1 MEDSAPPDLVT
12 LDTARPIWD
21 RFFSVAPLVVIGTK
35 EGERYN
41 LAPKHMAGPLGWDNY
56 FFFVCTPRHQTYR
69 NIRKTGEFTVTYP
82 RPTQVVVTSLTAEPR
97 EDLEEPKPTLSVL
110 PTFRALEVDSVF
122 LQDGYLF
129 LECRLDKILD
139 GFSLNS
145 LVVGRVVASHV
156 HADFLRSAESDDQE
170 LIYRSPLL
178 AYLSP
183 GRYAT
188 IKESDSFPFPA
199 DFKR

>member
-1 MEDSAPPDLVT
+1 
-12 LDTARPIWD
+12 
-21 RFFSVAPLVVIGTK
+21 
-35 EGERYN
+35 
-41 LAPKHMAGPLGWDNY
+41 
-56 FFFVCTPRHQTYR
+56 
-69 NIRKTGEFTVTYP
+69 
-82 RPTQVVVTSLTAEPR
+82 
-97 EDLEEPKPTLSVL
+97 
-110 PTFRALEVDSVF
+110 VF

-129 LECRLDKILD
+129 LECRLDQILD

-156 HADFLRSAESDDQE
+156 HAEFLRSAERDDQE

-188 IKESDSFPFPA
+188 IKESYSFPFPA